1 MNHPVGFGHPPPSDD
16 APRSDPQS
24 SDPTTS
30 AASTAAGLTRQAV
43 HNYESGNR
51 SPTWAAVQKLA
62 EALNVTTDTFRGG

>member
-1 MNHPVGFGHPPPSDD
+1 MTVDEL
-16 APRSDPQS
+16 AQ
-24 SDPTTS
+24 
-30 AASTAAGLTRQAV
+30 AAGLTRQAV